1 MRSKVLGFV
10 YTPNSFNF
18 NCKNRGLPKIAKI
31 ARPPVVVADLD
42 T

>member
-10 YTPNSFNF
+10 YTPNSINF
-18 NCKNRGLPKIAKI
+18 NCKNRGLPTAKI